1 MYWIKLEDEV
11 TLSIIKSTKIKRSK
25 KWEISMS
32 CKMLLEMKN
41 MNSMKIT
48 IFKLR
53 VSKKKK
59 SKKKMS
65 GRMKRENSTVMSKIL
80 K

>member
-1 MYWIKLEDEV
+1 
-11 TLSIIKSTKIKRSK
+11 
-25 KWEISMS
+25 MS

-65 GRMKRENSTVMSKIL
+65 GRMKRENSTVMTKIL